1 MFMRITW
8 GQLQPGLW
16 DDFVKRYEEDAADP
30 STAGL
35 KARWL
40 VRDSHNIDNM
50 FAVTLW
56 EDKESIERWE
66 RSSAY
71 KEFLEVVEPFMM
83 GSYSVSVCEV
93 MYANPA
99 KP

>member
-1 MFMRITW
+1 
-8 GQLQPGLW
+8 
-16 DDFVKRYEEDAADP
+16 
-30 STAGL
+30 
-35 KARWL
+35 
-40 VRDSHNIDNM
+40 M